1 MSARVIRLVPGDTI
15 VHRTT
20 ATTKLIWLPVVGSTV
35 AFTLTWPAIAVGWA
49 ATVLIFLVAR
59 LPLGVIP
66 RPPRILI
73 AMFAVSA
80 VLATIGGDEP
90 VWFGLGLGG
99 LYDLIR
105 LVAFSTMTLTLGA
118 IVGWTTDPADLGPA
132 VTRILRPL
140 GFLGVPTERLGVA
153 LILTVRSIPLV
164 ADELRL
170 VLAGWRTRPH
180 TERRSRVDDVAEV
193 ATALVVSSH
202 RRAAEMAATMAS
214 RGGLTTLRGQASRL
228 GPPDLMAA
236 ALGAVVVVSALL
248 LR

>member
-1 MSARVIRLVPGDTI
+1 MSARVIRLVPGTTI
-15 VHRTT
+15 VHRVT
-20 ATTKLIWLPVVGSTV
+20 ATTKLLWLPVVGSTV
-35 AFTLTWPAIAVGWA
+35 AFTFTWPAIAVGWA
-49 ATVLIFLVAR
+49 AVVVIFLAAR

-66 RPPRILI
+66 RPPRVLVG
-73 AMFAVSA
+73 MFAVSA

-90 VWFGLGLGG
+90 VVFGLGLGG

-132 VTRILRPL
+132 VSRILRPL
-140 GFLGVPTERLGVA
+140 RPLGVPTDRLGVA
-153 LILTVRSIPLV
+153 VILTVRSIPLV

-170 VLAGWRTRPH
+170 ALAGWRTRPRPAGH
-180 TERRSRVDDVAEV
+180 SRIDDVAEV

-202 RRAAEMAATMAS
+202 RRAAEMATTMAA
-214 RGGLTTLRGQASRL
+214 RGGLTTVAGRDRRP
-228 GPPDLMAA
+228 GPPDIVAA
-236 ALGAVVVVSALL
+236 GLGVVVVALAVL

>member
-1 MSARVIRLVPGDTI
+1 MSARVIRLVPGTTI
-15 VHRTT
+15 VHRVT
-20 ATTKLIWLPVVGSTV
+20 ATTKLLWLPVVGTTV
-35 AFTLTWPAIAVGWA
+35 AFTFTWPAIAVGWA
-49 ATVLIFLVAR
+49 ATVLIFLAAR

-66 RPPRILI
+66 RPPRILV

-80 VLATIGGDEP
+80 VLATIGGDDP

-99 LYDLIR
+99 IYDLIR

-132 VTRILRPL
+132 VTRILGPL
-140 GFLGVPTERLGVA
+140 RFLGVPTERLGVA

-170 VLAGWRTRPH
+170 ALAGWRTRPH
-180 TERRSRVDDVAEV
+180 SQRRSRVDDVAEV

-202 RRAAEMAATMAS
+202 RRAAEMATTMAA
-214 RGGLTTLRGQASRL
+214 RGGLTTLTGQAKRL
-228 GPPDLMAA
+228 GSADLTA
-236 ALGAVVVVSALL
+236 ALLGAIVVTLALFL
-248 LR
+248 G